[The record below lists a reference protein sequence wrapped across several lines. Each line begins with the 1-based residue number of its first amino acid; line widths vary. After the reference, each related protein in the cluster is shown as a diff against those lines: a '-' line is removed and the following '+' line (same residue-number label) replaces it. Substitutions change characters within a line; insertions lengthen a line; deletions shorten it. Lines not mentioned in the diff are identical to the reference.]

1 MEKAGNERNSGRI
14 HQNTDAMLEQYR
26 SYSSIFAEYFPE
38 EIETDEFKENVT
50 WGILSKLF
58 INMRTALD
66 NLDME
71 EVAAEMK
78 KYKYSG
84 EEKELLEELL
94 DAVEELDVD
103 TCEEIMEEW
112 EGKN

>member
-1 MEKAGNERNSGRI
+1 M
-14 HQNTDAMLEQYR
+14 
-26 SYSSIFAEYFPE
+26 
-38 EIETDEFKENVT
+38 T

-66 NLDME
+66 NLDMDEME